1 MAELFDCADAD
12 ARATGIASAVSA
24 VKGGRLVVLPTD
36 TVYGIGADA
45 FDNVAVAALLSAKGR
60 GRDMPVP
67 VLVGSWHTIEGLVYT
82 VPDSARELIRAF
94 WPGALSLVVQQA
106 PSLQWDL
113 GDAAGTVMLR
123 MPLHPVAIEVLRE
136 VGPMA
141 VSSAN
146 ISGQPAAVTAED
158 ARNQLGDLVAVYL
171 DAGPS
176 EQQAASTIV
185 DLTGAHP
192 RILRAGSGDR
202 RRDRR
207 SAWCR
212 RGYADGDDLSAAPV
226 ALNSSSTVHPVVSEV
241 HDVASGLLAL
251 SDRGAGVPL
260 RELALVGLTAAIITY
275 FATGWVRVL
284 ATRVGAVAYPRERDV
299 HLQPTPRMGGLA
311 MYIGVLAAVLLASQL
326 PALTRGFVYS
336 SGLPATVVAGGLIM
350 AIGLIDDK
358 WGLDAL
364 TKFAGQIT
372 AASVLV
378 TMGVAWSVLYIPFGG
393 VGTIV
398 LDQVSSIL
406 LTLALTVA
414 IVNAMNFVDGLDGLA
429 AGLGLITALAIT
441 IFSIGLLRDH
451 GGDVLFYPPA
461 VISVVLAGACLG
473 FLPHN
478 FHRARIFMGDSGS
491 MLIGLMLGAASTT
504 AAGPISQSAYGA
516 RDVFALLSPF
526 LLVVAVMFVP
536 ALDMLLAIV
545 RRTRAGRS
553 PFSPDKMHLHHRL
566 LQIGHSHRRVVLLIY
581 LWVGIVALGAAST
594 IFFDPRYTGGVML
607 AAILVAIVV
616 TLIPLLRRGEEPYD
630 ELYDEK

>member
-1 MAELFDCADAD
+1 
-12 ARATGIASAVSA
+12 
-24 VKGGRLVVLPTD
+24 
-36 TVYGIGADA
+36 
-45 FDNVAVAALLSAKGR
+45 VAAGDSQLNTADVVKYGAK
-60 GRDMPVP
+60 
-67 VLVGSWHTIEGLVYT
+67 
-82 VPDSARELIRAF
+82 
-94 WPGALSLVVQQA
+94 
-106 PSLQWDL
+106 
-113 GDAAGTVMLR
+113 
-123 MPLHPVAIEVLRE
+123 
-136 VGPMA
+136 
-141 VSSAN
+141 
-146 ISGQPAAVTAED
+146 
-158 ARNQLGDLVAVYL
+158 
-171 DAGPS
+171 
-176 EQQAASTIV
+176 
-185 DLTGAHP
+185 
-192 RILRAGSGDR
+192 
-202 RRDRR
+202 
-207 SAWCR
+207 
-212 RGYADGDDLSAAPV
+212 
-226 ALNSSSTVHPVVSEV
+226 VVSDV
-241 HDVASGLLAL
+241 QTVASQGLLAL
-251 SDRGAGVPL
+251 SDRGTGVPL

-284 ATRVGAVAYPRERDV
+284 ARRLGAVAYPRERDV

-311 MYIGVLAAVLLASQL
+311 MYIGVVAAVLLASQL

-336 SGLPATVVAGGLIM
+336 SGMPAVVVAGGLIM
-350 AIGLIDDK
+350 AIGLIDDR

-378 TMGVAWSVLYIPFGG
+378 TMGVAWSVLYIPG

-429 AGLGLITALAIT
+429 AGLGLITASAIC

-478 FHRARIFMGDSGS
+478 FHPAKIFMGDSGS
-491 MLIGLMLGAASTT
+491 MLIGLMLAAASTT
-504 AAGPISQSAYGA
+504 AAGPISQTAYGA

-526 LLVVAVMFVP
+526 LLVVAVLFVP

-566 LQIGHSHRRVVLLIY
+566 LQIGHTHRRVVLLVY

-594 IFFDPRYTGGVML
+594 IFFDPRYTGAVML

-616 TLIPLLRRGEEPYD
+616 TLIPLLRRRDGRLDEMYD
-630 ELYDEK
+630 KK

>member
-1 MAELFDCADAD
+1 MITAVP
-12 ARATGIASAVSA
+12 AT
-24 VKGGRLVVLPTD
+24 
-36 TVYGIGADA
+36 
-45 FDNVAVAALLSAKGR
+45 
-60 GRDMPVP
+60 
-67 VLVGSWHTIEGLVYT
+67 E
-82 VPDSARELIRAF
+82 
-94 WPGALSLVVQQA
+94 
-106 PSLQWDL
+106 
-113 GDAAGTVMLR
+113 
-123 MPLHPVAIEVLRE
+123 PL
-136 VGPMA
+136 
-141 VSSAN
+141 
-146 ISGQPAAVTAED
+146 
-158 ARNQLGDLVAVYL
+158 
-171 DAGPS
+171 
-176 EQQAASTIV
+176 
-185 DLTGAHP
+185 
-192 RILRAGSGDR
+192 
-202 RRDRR
+202 
-207 SAWCR
+207 
-212 RGYADGDDLSAAPV
+212 
-226 ALNSSSTVHPVVSEV
+226 SST
-241 HDVASGLLAL
+241 LLAL

-275 FATGWVRVL
+275 LATGWVRML
-284 ATRVGAVAYPRERDV
+284 ATRWGAVAYPRERDV

-311 MYIGVLAAVLLASQL
+311 MYLGVVAAVLLASQL

-336 SGLPATVVAGGLIM
+336 SGMPAVVVAGGLIM
-350 AIGLIDDK
+350 VVGLIDDR

-378 TMGVAWSVLYIPFGG
+378 TMGVAWSVLYIPIGG

-429 AGLGLITALAIT
+429 AGLGLITASAIC

-478 FHRARIFMGDSGS
+478 FHKARIFMGDSGS
-491 MLIGLMLGAASTT
+491 MLIGLMLAAASTT
-504 AAGPISQSAYGA
+504 AAGPISQTAYGA

-536 ALDMLLAIV
+536 ALDMLLAII
-545 RRTRAGRS
+545 RRTRAGLS

-566 LQIGHSHRRVVLLIY
+566 LEIGHSHRRVVLLIY

-594 IFFDPRYTGGVML
+594 IFFDPRHTAAVMVG
-607 AAILVAIVV
+607 AILIAVVA
-616 TLIPLLRRGEEPYD
+616 TLIPLLRGRDDPAEQ
-630 ELYDEK
+630 LYDGK